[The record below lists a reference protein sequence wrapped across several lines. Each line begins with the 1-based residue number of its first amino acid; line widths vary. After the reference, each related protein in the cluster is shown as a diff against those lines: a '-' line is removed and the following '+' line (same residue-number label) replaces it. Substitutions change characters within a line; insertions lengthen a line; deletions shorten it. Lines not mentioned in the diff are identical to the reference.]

1 MAKSKNGLWDNSST
15 QAIVDKW
22 VAEGFPNPISGEIEK
37 VSKIR
42 AMGEMERL
50 LKSKGMTNQE
60 QVDFM
65 AYDKDN
71 TLPGK

>member
-1 MAKSKNGLWDNSST
+1 MAKSKNGLWDNAST
-15 QAIVDKW
+15 QAIVEKW
-22 VAEGFPNPISGEIEK
+22 VAEGFPNPITGEIEK

-50 LKSKGMTNQE
+50 LKSKGMTNQD

-71 TLPGK
+71 TLP